1 MIGKGDGYSAESALK
16 DSLDPRMI
24 DENMSELQRQTS
36 TGNNTSLMS
45 NMPPIAELPVKQPLN
60 LIKIGMRL
68 GEFHASLLCCSG
80 DQSTPETQETS
91 DSPADNLEEV
101 IEQLRDE
108 QGAIN
113 SGSTHDQYFLGN
125 RGILGDEAS
134 PFTRLHDRVYR
145 AFGEQVN
152 RDYPLQKFHLPAV
165 VARDDS

>member
-1 MIGKGDGYSAESALK
+1 M
-16 DSLDPRMI
+16 
-24 DENMSELQRQTS
+24 
-36 TGNNTSLMS
+36 
-45 NMPPIAELPVKQPLN
+45 
-60 LIKIGMRL
+60 
-68 GEFHASLLCCSG
+68 
-80 DQSTPETQETS
+80 
-91 DSPADNLEEV
+91 EEV

-113 SGSTHDQYFLGN
+113 SGSAHDQFLLGN

-134 PFTRLHDRVYR
+134 PFTRLHDRVFR